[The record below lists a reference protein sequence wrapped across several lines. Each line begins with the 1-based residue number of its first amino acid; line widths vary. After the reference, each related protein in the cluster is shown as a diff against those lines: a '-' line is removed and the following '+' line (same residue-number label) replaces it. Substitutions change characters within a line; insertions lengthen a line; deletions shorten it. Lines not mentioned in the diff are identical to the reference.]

1 MLLAQPP
8 QSTTA
13 GSTLNP
19 LAKGFGTALGQ
30 VVEMRGDLVV
40 LKPVAVD
47 PFYPSDLLQ
56 EARFDRRPRLTGAL
70 SRPAAP
76 PKLGDSVVAFGTV
89 DATGILDVAEAQVNY
104 LQVVGQLTEAS
115 GGTFVVTDRDGL
127 ARRCVLPPEQPRVSQ
142 EDSQLERPVTMN
154 PGSMEQALAERI
166 RWEVVVEGEA
176 PAGAVDNILAWGI
189 HFSPPRYATPA
200 YTSYELN
207 WIR

>member
-1 MLLAQPP
+1 MLLAQSP

-127 ARRCVLPPEQPRVSQ
+127 ARRCVLP
-142 EDSQLERPVTMN
+142 LERPVTMN